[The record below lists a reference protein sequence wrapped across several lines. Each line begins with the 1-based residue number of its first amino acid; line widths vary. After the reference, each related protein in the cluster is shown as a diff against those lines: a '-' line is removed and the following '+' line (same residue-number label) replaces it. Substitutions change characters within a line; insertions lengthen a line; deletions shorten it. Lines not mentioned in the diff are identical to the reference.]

1 VTPPSEGPPA
11 PPPSPPAR
19 PSAPRTGAAPGPAAP
34 AIPGAGPLAGLRVLD
49 LSRLLPGG
57 YCTLLL
63 GDLGA
68 DILKV
73 EEPGKG
79 DYLRWM
85 PPYAANGEGAM
96 HLALNRGKRSLT
108 LNLKLSQGRD
118 LLRGL
123 VRDADV
129 LVESFRPGVMD
140 RLGVGWEVLSSENER
155 LIYAAISGY
164 GADGPYAP
172 RAGHDIN
179 YLGYAGALSF
189 SGHPD
194 TGPWQPGLQIG
205 DLGGGGLMAA
215 VAILAALRVRDA
227 TGTGQYC
234 DVSMTDG
241 VLSWLTLAAGAFA
254 ATGVPPGVGTET
266 LNGGLACYGVYRCA
280 DGRHLT
286 VGALEPQFFAALCAA
301 IDVPDLAAWHLD
313 PARQGELRARLEA
326 VFATRTRDAWLSV
339 LVPADC
345 CVGPVND
352 LAEAYADPQVRARG
366 MVTEQVLADGTPF
379 AQVGVVPRLA
389 ATPGRV
395 GPPAAALGADTDAV
409 LASLG
414 WAADEVAALR
424 AAGVV

>member
-1 VTPPSEGPPA
+1 VTEA
-11 PPPSPPAR
+11 PHP
-19 PSAPRTGAAPGPAAP
+19 
-34 AIPGAGPLAGLRVLD
+34 GPLAGLRVLD

-63 GDLGA
+63 ADLGA
-68 DILKV
+68 DVLKV

-85 PPYAANGEGAM
+85 PPYASTGEGAM
-96 HLALNRGKRSLT
+96 HLALNRGKRSMT
-108 LNLKLSQGRD
+108 LNLKVSQGRD
-118 LLRGL
+118 LLRRL
-123 VRDADV
+123 VREADV

-140 RLGVGWEVLSSENER
+140 RLGVGWEVLSTENPR

-164 GADGPYAP
+164 GADGPYAE

-189 SGHPD
+189 NGHPD

-205 DLGGGGLMAA
+205 DLGGGGLTAA
-215 VAILAALRVRDA
+215 VAILAALHVRA
-227 TGTGQYC
+227 TTGTGQYC

-241 VLSWLTLAAGAFA
+241 VVSWLTLAAGAFA
-254 ATGVPPGVGTET
+254 ATGTPPRVGTET

-280 DGRHLT
+280 DGRYVT
-286 VGALEPQFFAALCAA
+286 VGALEPQFFAALCRALGL
-301 IDVPDLAAWHLD
+301 DELVPWHLD
-313 PARQGELRARLEA
+313 PARQRELRARLEEA
-326 VFATRTRDAWLSV
+326 FATRTRDEWLEV

-352 LAEAYADPQVRARG
+352 LAEAFADPQVVARG
-366 MVTEQVLADGTPF
+366 MVVPQALADGTAFP
-379 AQVGVVPRLA
+379 QVGVVPRLA

-395 GPPAAALGADTDAV
+395 GGVASALGADTDAV
-409 LASLG
+409 LAGLG
-414 WAADEVAALR
+414 CTAGEVAALR
-424 AAGVV
+424 EAGAV

>member
-1 VTPPSEGPPA
+1 MTPPSPDAE
-11 PPPSPPAR
+11 PPPTS
-19 PSAPRTGAAPGPAAP
+19 GAAPGPRA
-34 AIPGAGPLAGLRVLD
+34 AGPLAGLRVLD

-63 GDLGA
+63 ADLGA
-68 DILKV
+68 DVLKV

-85 PPYAANGEGAM
+85 PPYASTGEGAM
-96 HLALNRGKRSLT
+96 HLALNRGKRSIT

-118 LLRGL
+118 VLRGL
-123 VRDADV
+123 VRQADV

-140 RLGVGWEVLSSENER
+140 RLGVGWEALSSDNSR
-155 LIYAAISGY
+155 LVYVAISGY
-164 GADGPYAP
+164 GADGPYAD

-194 TGPWQPGLQIG
+194 AGPWQPGLQIG

-215 VAILAALRVRDA
+215 VAILAALQARTV

-241 VLSWLTLAAGAFA
+241 VMSWLTLAAGAYA
-254 ATGVPPGVGTET
+254 ATGVPPRVGTET
-266 LNGGLACYGVYRCA
+266 LNGGLACYGLYRCS
-280 DGRHLT
+280 DGGYVT
-286 VGALEPQFFAALCAA
+286 VGALEPQFFAALCRALGA
-301 IDVPDLAAWHLD
+301 EELVPWHLD
-313 PARQGELRARLEA
+313 PARQADLRARLEA
-326 VFATRTRDAWLSV
+326 AFATRTRDEWLAV

-352 LAEAYADPQVRARG
+352 LSEAYADPQVAARG
-366 MVTEQVLADGTPF
+366 MVVPQVLADGTAFP
-379 AQVGVVPRLA
+379 QIGVVPRLA
-389 ATPGRV
+389 GTPGRV
-395 GPPAAALGADTDAV
+395 GGVASPLGADTDAV
-409 LASLG
+409 LAGLG
-414 WAADEVAALR
+414 CDEAEIAALR
-424 AAGVV
+424 AAGAV

>member
-1 VTPPSEGPPA
+1 MTVPAEGQPTPPAVPPTPAAPPA
-11 PPPSPPAR
+11 PP
-19 PSAPRTGAAPGPAAP
+19 AP
-34 AIPGAGPLAGLRVLD
+34 PLAGLRVLD

-63 GDLGA
+63 ADLGA
-68 DILKV
+68 DVLKV

-85 PPYAANGEGAM
+85 PPYAATGEGAM

-108 LNLKLSQGRD
+108 LNLALSQGRD
-118 LLRGL
+118 LLVRL

-140 RLGVGWEVLSSENER
+140 RLGVGWEVLSRENER
-155 LIYAAISGY
+155 LVYAAISGY
-164 GADGPYAP
+164 GADGPYAR

-215 VAILAALRVRDA
+215 VAILTALRVRDA
-227 TGTGQYC
+227 TGTGQFC

-241 VLSWLTLAAGAFA
+241 VLSWQTLAAGAFA

-266 LNGGLACYGVYRCA
+266 LNGALACYGVYRCA

-301 IDVPDLAAWHLD
+301 LDVPDLVGWHLD
-313 PARQGELRARLEA
+313 PARQGELRARFEA
-326 VFATRTRDAWLSV
+326 VFATRSRDDWLAV
-339 LVPADC
+339 LIPADC

-366 MVTEQVLADGTPF
+366 MVTTHPLADGTPF

-395 GPPAAALGADTDAV
+395 GAPASALGADTDAV

-414 WAADEVAALR
+414 CAPDEVAALR
-424 AAGVV
+424 GAGVV

>member
-1 VTPPSEGPPA
+1 MSELA
-11 PPPSPPAR
+11 DL
-19 PSAPRTGAAPGPAAP
+19 
-34 AIPGAGPLAGLRVLD
+34 PLAGLRVLD

-57 YCTLLL
+57 YATLLL
-63 GDLGA
+63 ADLGA
-68 DILKV
+68 DVLKV

-85 PPYAANGEGAM
+85 PPYASTGEGGM
-96 HLALNRGKRSLT
+96 HLALNRGKRSMT
-108 LNLKLSQGRD
+108 LNLKVSQGRD
-118 LLRGL
+118 VLRRL
-123 VRDADV
+123 AKDADV
-129 LVESFRPGVMD
+129 LVESFRPGVMA
-140 RLGVGWEVLSSENER
+140 RLGVGWEVLSQDNPR

-164 GADGPYAP
+164 GADGPYAD

-189 SGHPD
+189 SGHPE

-215 VAILAALRVRDA
+215 VAVLTALHVRGR

-241 VLSWLTLAAGAFA
+241 VLSWLTLHAGAFA
-254 ATGVPPGVGTET
+254 ATGVPPRLGAET
-266 LNGGLACYGVYRCA
+266 LNGGFACYGVYRCA
-280 DGRHLT
+280 DGRYVT

-301 IDVPDLAAWHLD
+301 LGVEDLVPWHLD
-313 PARQGELRARLEA
+313 PARQGDLRARLEA
-326 VFATRTRDAWLSV
+326 VFATRPRDEWLAV

-366 MVTEQVLADGTPF
+366 MVVEQPLADGTPF
-379 AQVGVVPRLA
+379 RQVGVVPHLA
-389 ATPGRV
+389 GTPGRV
-395 GPPAAALGADTDAV
+395 GPVAAALGADTDAV

-414 WAADEVAALR
+414 CPADEVAALR
-424 AAGVV
+424 AAGAV